1 MRTNRYYIKIIL
13 YLSIEIFSSS
23 LEMKFFL
30 EKHKIT
36 RQRLQNYYCTKGIIM
51 FEGKL
56 ACANNDDTHSLHV
69 RENFCCSIFSVWNIN
84 FFSHFHE
91 MSISKILWN
100 NLITW
105 HNSTSAIKESNMLFC
120 NDKVFEGLL
129 QLNVLY
135 YL

>member
-1 MRTNRYYIKIIL
+1 MQRFIVIIEMNYVVMGIMLDFVSNISIKK
-13 YLSIEIFSSS
+13 FSSS

-51 FEGKL
+51 FEGKF

-69 RENFCCSIFSVWNIN
+69 RENFCCSFLFRFETLN
-84 FFSHFHE
+84 FFAFSK

-105 HNSTSAIKESNMLFC
+105 HNSTSAIKESNLVFF
-120 NDKVFEGLL
+120 ND
-129 QLNVLY
+129 
-135 YL
+135 